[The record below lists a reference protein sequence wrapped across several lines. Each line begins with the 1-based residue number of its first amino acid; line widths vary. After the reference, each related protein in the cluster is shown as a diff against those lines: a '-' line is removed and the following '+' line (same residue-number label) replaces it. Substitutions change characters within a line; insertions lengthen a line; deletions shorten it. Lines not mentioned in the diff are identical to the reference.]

1 MTQQNSGMEART
13 VPGVHS
19 QIAKATG
26 AGGTDGQT
34 SFDPPADLQAMREIY
49 AYLKQLSQSD
59 NALVRD
65 ASVLMLALAHDVL
78 RNIDVEHPPEHIAL
92 YE

>member
-1 MTQQNSGMEART
+1 MTQLNNET
-13 VPGVHS
+13 
-19 QIAKATG
+19 QI
-26 AGGTDGQT
+26 
-34 SFDPPADLQAMREIY
+34 SFDSLPDLQEMREIY
-49 AYLKQLSQSD
+49 GHLKRLSQSD
-59 NALVRD
+59 NPLVRD